1 MELAPRGWSDLGVAD
16 TIYEEEEDDDD
27 SSTIPSLSPDSTA
40 SSTPE
45 NTRVEAWSLATCREP
60 DVVIHVQDS
69 CFRLHKDRL
78 IARSGYLERQLKEF
92 SKATFSLQLNIT
104 AETFSLVTNFCYG
117 AHISFTPFNVA
128 SLLLAAKLLEMSE
141 TRGPRDENLCQKT
154 ENYFRLVVAINLEY
168 VSIVL
173 RSCFSLLPEA
183 ETTACLVSRCI
194 EALSLMGDGDAVT
207 SCLDDVKKLCIEDF
221 QLILESTSQR
231 LTKCHDLLYITIDL
245 YLKENNGNMME
256 DQKTRMCIYIDCN
269 SLSSKVLMHAVQNPR
284 MPLRFVVHAM
294 FVEQLNTRRSI
305 ISAVDHQ
312 DHKHQTEDAVT
323 LGTIIQH
330 DAALHR
336 VAELKAVMNSTNS
349 RVQCLEKELSGMRK
363 LLNES
368 ENSNNRNDLGR
379 SASFHFS
386 SENKIE
392 RGQIGS
398 ISSLSLRNVTNN
410 VGVGY
415 SSCQESLNG
424 RTRIEKNFGQR
435 LMKRLKSAF
444 RVPRLAKKKY

>member
-1 MELAPRGWSDLGVAD
+1 MELVPKGWNELGVSNI
-16 TIYEEEEDDDD
+16 IYEEDDDDD

-45 NTRVEAWSLATCREP
+45 NRRVEAWSLATCREP
-60 DVVIHVQDS
+60 DVIIHIQDS

-92 SKATFSLQLNIT
+92 SKATFSLPLNIT

-117 AHISFTPFNVA
+117 ARISITPFNVA
-128 SLLLAAKLLEMSE
+128 SLLIAARLLDMSE

-154 ENYFRLVVAINLEY
+154 ENYFRLAVAVNLEY

-173 RSCFSLLPEA
+173 RSCFSLLPEV

-194 EALSLMGDGDAVT
+194 EALSLMGDVEAVT
-207 SCLDDVKKLCIEDF
+207 SCLHDVRKLCFEDF
-221 QLILESTSQR
+221 QLILKSTNQR
-231 LTKCHDLLYITIDL
+231 LIECHDLLYIITDL
-245 YLKENNGNMME
+245 YLKEHIVKMTE
-256 DQKTRMCIYIDCN
+256 DQKTELCTYVDC
-269 SLSSKVLMHAVQNPR
+269 SILSSKILMRAVQNPR

-305 ISAVDHQ
+305 ISIVDHQ

-323 LGTIIQH
+323 LGSILKR

-349 RVQCLEKELSGMRK
+349 RVHCLEKELSGMRK

-368 ENSNNRNDLGR
+368 EYITNRTDLGR
-379 SASFHFS
+379 SASFHLS

-398 ISSLSLRNVTNN
+398 ISSISLHNVTNS

-415 SSCQESLNG
+415 SSSQVSVDG
-424 RTRIEKNFGQR
+424 KTRMNFRQR
-435 LMKRLKSAF
+435 FVKGLKSAF
-444 RVPRLAKKKY
+444 RVPRLVKKKC